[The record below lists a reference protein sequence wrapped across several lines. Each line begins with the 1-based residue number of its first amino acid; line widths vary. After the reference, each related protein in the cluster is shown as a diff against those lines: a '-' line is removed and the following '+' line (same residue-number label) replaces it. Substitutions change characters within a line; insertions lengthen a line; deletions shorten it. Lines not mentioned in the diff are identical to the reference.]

1 MQLFRRDK
9 HGRLSTINLEDYLK
23 ELEEKKHYI
32 ELANQHIELLEKIEE
47 ALQVEG
53 ILIDLNKEITGSL
66 DNWYN

>member
-1 MQLFRRDK
+1 ME
-9 HGRLSTINLEDYLK
+9 GTVTISLTDYLQVM
-23 ELEEKKHYI
+23 EEKKNYI